1 MKSIVSAYFLTG
13 KRSVICDRLRRYMKS
28 LDDQYRNFLNK
39 LLDRGSED
47 VNRRPVHFAVRSRAK
62 KRTIRSKNTR
72 QVSYIYK

>member
-1 MKSIVSAYFLTG
+1 MKSIVSAFLLTG
-13 KRSVICDRLRRYMKS
+13 KRMVIGDKLRRYMKT
-28 LDDQYRNFLNK
+28 LEEQYRNFLNK

-62 KRTIRSKNTR
+62 KRTIRSQTTR